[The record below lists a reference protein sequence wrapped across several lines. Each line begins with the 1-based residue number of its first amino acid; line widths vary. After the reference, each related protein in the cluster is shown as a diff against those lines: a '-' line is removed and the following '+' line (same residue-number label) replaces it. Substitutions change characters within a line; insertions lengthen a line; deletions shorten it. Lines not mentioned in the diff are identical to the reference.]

1 MLKIEDNFF
10 QGFNDF
16 SKKMLDYVDKQFDNF
31 GITRVQWVA
40 LNSINSS
47 DNIIQA
53 QLAQM
58 MNIRASTVVRMIDR
72 MEINGLI
79 NRSERSKD
87 RREFT
92 LAITQKGVEYV
103 NRLSSEVVKVN
114 KSITKNITNE
124 ELEIFDKIRKK
135 IMENTSITL
144 IKEEDKI

>member
-16 SKKMLDYVDKQFDNF
+16 SKKMLDYVDKQFDDF
-31 GITRVQWVA
+31 GITRAQWVA
-40 LNSINSS
+40 LNSINNS
-47 DNIIQA
+47 DNLIQA
-53 QLAQM
+53 QLAKM
-58 MNIRASTVVRMIDR
+58 MNIRPSTVVRIIDR

-79 NRSERSKD
+79 NRSERPKD
-87 RREFT
+87 RRKFT
-92 LAITQKGVEYV
+92 LSITQKGVDYV
-103 NRLSSEVVKVN
+103 NRLSSKVIKVN

-124 ELEIFDKIRKK
+124 ELETFEKIRKK